1 MMQGDREYET
11 AHMHEKFIVES
22 SAKSVILAYRI
33 F

>member
-1 MMQGDREYET
+1 MQGDREYEI

-22 SAKSVILAYRI
+22 STKWVILPYRS